1 MDINQVREPLTDFCQ
16 KISRKIRV
24 DQVIVFGSY
33 STETATED
41 SDIDV
46 VVVSDDFKK
55 LRSDKR
61 LKILDEAASFIR
73 PEIVAAG
80 FTRKELERARKFSI
94 VGQARDR
101 GIKFSGELPLQI
113 E

>member
-1 MDINQVREPLTDFCQ
+1 MDINQIREPLADFY
-16 KISRKIRV
+16 KKVSREIKV

-46 VVVSDDFKK
+46 VVVSDDFKN

-61 LKILDEAASFIR
+61 LKILDEAAAFIR

-80 FTRKELERARKFSI
+80 FTRKELQRASKFSI
-94 VGQARDR
+94 VGQARDE
-101 GIKFSGELPLQI
+101 GIKFSGELPL
-113 E
+113 